1 MKLSLKEIHAIE
13 TEMLREVAAICER
26 HGILYFLA
34 YGSLIGAVR
43 HKGPI
48 PWDPDVDILVPHHH
62 FEQFIKLVRA
72 ELSEKFFLDYFD
84 VNPEYPA
91 LMPRIALKG
100 YSSYTL
106 HLDVFR
112 LVGVPANTE
121 ERETYRKKARH
132 YRNIFLY
139 KKSNARYFVNYSW
152 KRKYYRML
160 MKMVYAPISISSLI
174 KKYNSHCGKYAYDDS
189 EMVLNINGGYEKKE
203 FIQRSFFGNGI
214 LMHYLDFQVRVPE
227 NYHEFLEHFYGDYM
241 QFPPKEQQVTLE
253 EYEIREL

>member
-1 MKLSLKEIHAIE
+1 MKLSLEEIHGIE
-13 TEMLREVAAICER
+13 TEMLREVASICER
-26 HGILYFLA
+26 HQILYFLA

-62 FEQFIKLVRA
+62 FEQFIKVVRA
-72 ELSEKFFLDYFD
+72 ELSEKFELDYFD
-84 VNPEYPA
+84 MNSDYPA
-91 LMPRIALKG
+91 LLPRIAMKG
-100 YSSYTL
+100 YSSKIL

-112 LVGVPANTE
+112 LVGIPAAET

-132 YRNIFLY
+132 YRDVFLY

-160 MKMVYAPISISSLI
+160 MKLVYAPISTSSLI
-174 KKYNSHCGKYAYDDS
+174 KKYKNHCGKYAYDES
-189 EMVLNINGGYEKKE
+189 EVVLNINGGYGKKE
-203 FIQRSFFGNGI
+203 FIQRSFFGNGV
-214 LMHYLDFQVRVPE
+214 LMDYLDFQVRVPE
-227 NYHEFLEHFYGDYM
+227 NHHDFLVHFYGDYM
-241 QFPPKEQQVTLE
+241 QFPPKEEQVASN